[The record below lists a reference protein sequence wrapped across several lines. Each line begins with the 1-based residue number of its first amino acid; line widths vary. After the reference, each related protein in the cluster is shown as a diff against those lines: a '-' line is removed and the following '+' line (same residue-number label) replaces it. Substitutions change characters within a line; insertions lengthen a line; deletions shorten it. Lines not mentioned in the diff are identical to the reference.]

1 MFILEMGEMLVKG
14 VVASLLER
22 ASKVRTKCVCDGM
35 LSGVG
40 FGESSKEVKIFKM

>member
-1 MFILEMGEMLVKG
+1 MRKMLIGG
-14 VVASLLER
+14 VIASLLER